1 MTAYFLRR
9 FLLIIPT
16 LLGTTLIV
24 FGMTRLLP
32 GGPLERDLMN
42 LRAAASS
49 DSGASGSG
57 VMGSEGV
64 SEEQLEA
71 LRRFY
76 DLDKPWYQAY
86 YGWLGKVC
94 TLDFGES
101 KKTGEPVWDMIR
113 RRFPISMTFGL
124 SGFLLAYL
132 ICIPLGIF
140 KALKHGSHFDF
151 ASSAIVF
158 MGYSIPGFAAGIMLQ
173 FVLTSGHPFEVL
185 PMAGL
190 HSESYEDLPW
200 IVQQIEAEEEVS
212 DFGDILWEKMSF
224 ISILLDRIYYMILP
238 VFCYTMG
245 SFATLTVLTKNS
257 LLENLGQDYVRT
269 AFAKGLSPRR
279 VIFVH
284 TLRNSLIPLATGLGH
299 AFSLILAGSIL
310 IETVFN
316 IPGLG
321 LLSFDALTGYDF
333 VLVMGIL
340 VISTAL
346 TLFGNIL
353 SDILYALI
361 DPRIRFE

>member
-32 GGPLERDLMN
+32 GGPLERDLMA
-42 LRAAASS
+42 LRSMASS
-49 DSGASGSG
+49 DGGASASG

-64 SEEQLEA
+64 SEKQLKA
-71 LRRFY
+71 LREFY

-86 YGWLGKVC
+86 GIWLKKLC
-94 TLDFGES
+94 MLDFGES
-101 KKTGEPVWDMIR
+101 KKTGEPVWDMIC

-140 KALKHGSHFDF
+140 KALRHGSAFDF
-151 ASSAIVF
+151 VSSAIVF
-158 MGYSIPGFAAGIMLQ
+158 MGYSIPGFAAGILLQ
-173 FVLTSGHPFEVL
+173 FLLTSGHVTDIL
-185 PMAGL
+185 PMAGMR
-190 HSESYEDLPW
+190 SESYDDLPW
-200 IVQQIEAEEEVS
+200 LVKQIESEDEVS
-212 DFGDILWEKMSF
+212 DLGDIIWEEMSF
-224 ISILLDRIYYMILP
+224 ISVVIDRIYFMILP

-257 LLENLGQDYVRT
+257 LMENLGQDYVRT
-269 AFAKGLSPRR
+269 GFAKGLTPRR
-279 VIFVH
+279 VIFLH

-299 AFSLILAGSIL
+299 AFSLILAGSVL
-310 IETVFN
+310 IEKVFN

-353 SDILYALI
+353 SDVLYALI